1 MLTSQL
7 VEQTVQQSLA
17 ATQYPEFASDMDY
30 WGYTWDAHKVKTE
43 DGFILTTFH
52 ITGKKGHEIV
62 TDATRAPIILMHGL
76 SCDAESWVRV
86 DSDTPPVEDVAGPL
100 PLRLFDDGF
109 DVWMASNRGTKYCQ
123 EHETLDI
130 NSKEYWDF
138 SWVEMGKYDDV
149 SNIKYVKEQTGAPK
163 VSYIGESQGSV
174 QMFYL
179 LATMEEEFLK
189 DNLFTFAAVDP
200 CTIDVSEGDALYEEG
215 LFHFEE
221 YGINVFAGPNW
232 AQDRGTICSNFS

>member
-17 ATQYPEFASDMDY
+17 ATQYPEFASDMEY

-52 ITGKKGHEIV
+52 ITGKKGHVIV
-62 TDATRAPIILMHGL
+62 TDTTRAPIILMHGL

-130 NSKEYWDF
+130 SSAEYWDF
-138 SWVEMGKYDDV
+138 SWVEMGKYDDI
-149 SNIKYVKEQTGAPK
+149 SNIKYVKE
-163 VSYIGESQGSV
+163 
-174 QMFYL
+174 
-179 LATMEEEFLK
+179 
-189 DNLFTFAAVDP
+189 
-200 CTIDVSEGDALYEEG
+200 
-215 LFHFEE
+215 
-221 YGINVFAGPNW
+221 
-232 AQDRGTICSNFS
+232 